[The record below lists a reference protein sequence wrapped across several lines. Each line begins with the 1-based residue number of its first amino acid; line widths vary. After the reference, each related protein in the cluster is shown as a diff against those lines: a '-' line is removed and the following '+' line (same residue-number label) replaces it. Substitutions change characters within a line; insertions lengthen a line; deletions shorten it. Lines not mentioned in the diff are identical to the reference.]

1 MRQAVVDSKGND
13 KPIHLMMVTDSKLTP
28 LDLNYHGGERYPA
41 LQKIDGATDYLDE
54 ITKPLT
60 AKP

>member
-1 MRQAVVDSKGND
+1 MMLND
-13 KPIHLMMVTDSKLTP
+13 NKLTP

-41 LQKIDGATDYLDE
+41 LQRIDGTIDYLDE